1 MKAEWIG
8 SATVVMTAV
17 LLLRALLGRWI
28 SPRVRCALWG
38 LVLLRLLIPFSLHSP
53 WVPPLPTLRPAVPA
67 ATAAVPSAPQ
77 DQTPP
82 ASAAPGLSAP
92 AEPAPE
98 PTQSMV
104 QTRHLPPIG
113 PLLSLLWLMG
123 ACCTGG
129 VLWWANRRFSR
140 RLAAGSTPMS
150 FPQCPVPVWQTDA
163 PEAPC
168 LVGVFHPRLYLP
180 QILPKSDSALQM
192 ILLHETTHLR
202 HRDHWWALL
211 RGLCLCLWWF
221 HPLVWISA
229 ALSRRDCELA
239 CDAAVL
245 AQMGEEAR
253 IPYGAL
259 LITLAA
265 SARGV
270 PLSASPMSVQG
281 KILRERMNTML
292 FPRKKSRALS
302 LLALILALAISAC
315 TFSSGEGP
323 TPSTTGSAPMLEEGN
338 HPNACT
344 VLLTGQDRVGNTDL
358 ILLIHY
364 QVDQQ
369 QVHVLD
375 LPRVLLVDTP
385 EKTIPLNF
393 FYSMWGGGQAGMDA
407 LEQAVT
413 DLTGVIPDYHLFVEL
428 DGAAAAIDSL
438 GGVWFTVP
446 RDMDY
451 QDPTQGLDISLS
463 QGYQL
468 LDGTQATALLR
479 YRRDNYLVDFTY
491 GEEGRAQTQ
500 QAFLKALAQQ
510 LLSGEAKFDPQVL
523 AQIVSSQVTS
533 DIPADDLLWLAAQAL
548 SAPLDADD
556 IQFHVTPCTPDPD
569 APYLLRVEPDALERL
584 IQSYFSS
591 NAQQTH

>member
-1 MKAEWIG
+1 MA
-8 SATVVMTAV
+8 AV
-17 LLLRALLGRWI
+17 LLLRALLGRWM
-28 SPRVRCALWG
+28 SPRVRCVLWG
-38 LVLLRLLIPFSLHSP
+38 LVLLRLLIPFSLPSP
-53 WVPPLPTLRPAVPA
+53 WAPQLPTLRPAAPLTA
-67 ATAAVPSAPQ
+67 AAVPSTPL
-77 DQTPP
+77 DHPPP
-82 ASAAPGLSAP
+82 ASAAPGLSVS
-92 AEPAPE
+92 AEPTPE
-98 PTQSMV
+98 LAQPMAQ
-104 QTRHLPPIG
+104 QRQLPPIR

-129 VLWWANRRFSR
+129 VLWWANRRFFR

-150 FPQCPVPVWQTDA
+150 CPQCPVPVWQTAA

-168 LVGVFHPRLYLP
+168 LVGVFRPRLYLP
-180 QILPKSDSALQM
+180 QILPESDSALQM

-229 ALSRRDCELA
+229 ARSRRDCELA

-265 SARGV
+265 SGRGA

-281 KILRERMNTML
+281 NVLRERMNIML
-292 FPRKKSRALS
+292 FPHKKSRVLS
-302 LLALILALAISAC
+302 LLALSLALIISAC
-315 TFSSGEGP
+315 TFSSGQDP
-323 TPSTTGSAPMLEEGN
+323 VPSPAGAAPILEEGSQ
-338 HPNACT
+338 PSACT

-358 ILLIHY
+358 ILLIRY

-375 LPRVLLVDTP
+375 LPRTLLVDTP
-385 EKTIPLNF
+385 EKSIPLNF
-393 FYSMWGGGQAGMDA
+393 FYSIPGGGQAGLDA
-407 LEQAVT
+407 LAQAVT
-413 DLTGVIPDYHLFVEL
+413 DLTGVIPDYHIAVDL

-451 QDPTQGLDISLS
+451 QDPVQGLDISLS

-468 LDGTQATALLR
+468 LDGAQATALFR
-479 YRRDNYLVDFTY
+479 YRRDNLGGYSY

-510 LLSGEAKFDPQVL
+510 LLSGESQPDPQVL
-523 AQIVSSQVTS
+523 AQIVSAQVTA
-533 DIPADDLLWLAAQAL
+533 DIPADDLLWLAVQAL
-548 SAPLDADD
+548 STPLDADD
-556 IQFHVTPCTPDPD
+556 IQFHTTPCTPDPD
-569 APYLLRVEPDALERL
+569 APYLLRVQQDALEVL
-584 IQSYFSS
+584 IQSYFSP
-591 NAQQTH
+591 NPQQTH